1 MLKEKRR
8 FMKKK
13 NLLMTTLATLSA
25 SGALLTTGAS
35 ALADS
40 YTVVKND
47 TLWGLSKKYGVS
59 VSDLKKANGVSGHL
73 IYVGQKLQIPAKSTK
88 AVKAAKA
95 TKTTSAST
103 VDTTSTTHTV
113 VKGDTLWSLAKKYG
127 VSVKALMKANNLSSS
142 TILIGQSLNLRAGM
156 TTYGVNGVT
165 TGSSST
171 AASTNTASSTSTTA
185 SSQAP
190 KAKKTT
196 TKAKSTTTN
205 TSSNTNTSTSANT
218 QSQSTA
224 SNSSAST
231 TTNTNTAASTAN
243 TTSSTNTASTTN
255 TAASSTN
262 TASNTNTAASSSQAV
277 SQAPTGSTSTST
289 STATST
295 ASASASAIT
304 SYALTF
310 LGVPYVWGGTTP
322 SGFDCSG
329 LVQYVYSHFG
339 INLGRTTYTQQYA
352 GTKISV
358 ASAQAGDL
366 YFWGSYGSA
375 YHVAIA
381 LGGGQYVMAPAPGQ
395 NVMTGS
401 VSSYTPS
408 FAVRVLG

>member
-13 NLLMTTLATLSA
+13 NLLMTALATLSA

-73 IYVGQKLQIPAKSTK
+73 IYVGQKLQIPTKSTK
-88 AVKAAKA
+88 A
-95 TKTTSAST
+95 TKTAKISTSTST

-127 VSVKALMKANNLSSS
+127 VSVSTLMKANNLSSS

-156 TTYGVNGVT
+156 TAYGVNGVT

-190 KAKKTT
+190 KAKK
-196 TKAKSTTTN
+196 STTTN
-205 TSSNTNTSTSANT
+205 TSSNSNTSTSANT

-231 TTNTNTAASTAN
+231 TTNTNTAASNA
-243 TTSSTNTASTTN
+243 N
-255 TAASSTN
+255 TAAAN
-262 TASNTNTAASSSQAV
+262 SSQAV
-277 SQAPTGSTSTST
+277 SQAPTAST
-289 STATST
+289 STATTT
-295 ASASASAIT
+295 ASPSTSAIT

>member
-13 NLLMTTLATLSA
+13 NLLMTALATLSA

-47 TLWGLSKKYGVS
+47 TLWGLSKKKYGVS
-59 VSDLKKANGVSGHL
+59 VSDLKKANGISGHL
-73 IYVGQKLQIPAKSTK
+73 IYVGQKLQIPTKSTK
-88 AVKAAKA
+88 TAK
-95 TKTTSAST
+95 TSTSTST

-127 VSVKALMKANNLSSS
+127 VSVSTLMKANNLSSS

-156 TTYGVNGVT
+156 TAYGVNGVT

-190 KAKKTT
+190 KAKK
-196 TKAKSTTTN
+196 STTTN
-205 TSSNTNTSTSANT
+205 TSSNSNTSTSANT

-231 TTNTNTAASTAN
+231 NTAASNAN
-243 TTSSTNTASTTN
+243 TTSS
-255 TAASSTN
+255 
-262 TASNTNTAASSSQAV
+262 TNTAASSSQAV
-277 SQAPTGSTSTST
+277 SQAPTAST
-289 STATST
+289 STATTT

>member
-1 MLKEKRR
+1 
-8 FMKKK
+8 MKKK
-13 NLLMTTLATLSA
+13 NLLMTALATLSA

-73 IYVGQKLQIPAKSTK
+73 IYVGQKLQIPTKSTK
-88 AVKAAKA
+88 A
-95 TKTTSAST
+95 TKTAKTSTSTST

-127 VSVKALMKANNLSSS
+127 VSVSTLMKANNLSSS

-156 TTYGVNGVT
+156 TAYGVNGVT
-165 TGSSST
+165 TGSTST

-190 KAKKTT
+190 KAKK
-196 TKAKSTTTN
+196 STTTN
-205 TSSNTNTSTSANT
+205 TSSNSNTSTSANT

-231 TTNTNTAASTAN
+231 TTNTNTAASNAN
-243 TTSSTNTASTTN
+243 TTSS
-255 TAASSTN
+255 
-262 TASNTNTAASSSQAV
+262 TNTAASSSQAV
-277 SQAPTGSTSTST
+277 SQAPTAST
-289 STATST
+289 STATTT

-401 VSSYTPS
+401 LSSYTPS

>member
-13 NLLMTTLATLSA
+13 NLLMTALATLSA

-73 IYVGQKLQIPAKSTK
+73 IYVGQKLQIPTKSTK
-88 AVKAAKA
+88 A
-95 TKTTSAST
+95 TKTAKISTSTST

-127 VSVKALMKANNLSSS
+127 VSVSTLMKANNLSSS

-190 KAKKTT
+190 KAKK
-196 TKAKSTTTN
+196 STTTN
-205 TSSNTNTSTSANT
+205 TSSNSNTSTSANT

-231 TTNTNTAASTAN
+231 MTNTNTAASNA
-243 TTSSTNTASTTN
+243 NTAS
-255 TAASSTN
+255 S
-262 TASNTNTAASSSQAV
+262 TNTAASSSQAV
-277 SQAPTGSTSTST
+277 SQAPTAST
-289 STATST
+289 STATTT

>member
-1 MLKEKRR
+1 
-8 FMKKK
+8 MKKK
-13 NLLMTTLATLSA
+13 NLLMTALATLSA

-73 IYVGQKLQIPAKSTK
+73 IYVGQKLQIPTKSTK
-88 AVKAAKA
+88 A
-95 TKTTSAST
+95 TKTAKISTSTST
-103 VDTTSTTHTV
+103 VDTASTTHTV

-127 VSVKALMKANNLSSS
+127 VSVSTLMKANNLSSS

-156 TTYGVNGVT
+156 TAYGVNGVT

-190 KAKKTT
+190 KAKK
-196 TKAKSTTTN
+196 STTTN
-205 TSSNTNTSTSANT
+205 TSSNSNTSTSANT

-231 TTNTNTAASTAN
+231 TTNTNTAASNAN
-243 TTSSTNTASTTN
+243 TTSS
-255 TAASSTN
+255 
-262 TASNTNTAASSSQAV
+262 TNTAASSSQAV
-277 SQAPTGSTSTST
+277 SQAPTAST
-289 STATST
+289 STATTT

>member
-1 MLKEKRR
+1 
-8 FMKKK
+8 MKKK

-73 IYVGQKLQIPAKSTK
+73 IYVGQKLQIPTKSTK
-88 AVKAAKA
+88 A
-95 TKTTSAST
+95 TKTAKTSTSTST

-127 VSVKALMKANNLSSS
+127 VSVSALMKANNLSSS

-171 AASTNTASSTSTTA
+171 AASANTASSTSTTA

-190 KAKKTT
+190 KDKKTA

-205 TSSNTNTSTSANT
+205 TSINSNTSTSANT

-231 TTNTNTAASTAN
+231 TTNTNTVASNAN
-243 TTSSTNTASTTN
+243 TTSS
-255 TAASSTN
+255 
-262 TASNTNTAASSSQAV
+262 TNTAASSSQAV
-277 SQAPTGSTSTST
+277 SQAPTAST
-289 STATST
+289 STATTT

>member
-1 MLKEKRR
+1 
-8 FMKKK
+8 MKKK
-13 NLLMTTLATLSA
+13 NLLMTALATLSA

-73 IYVGQKLQIPAKSTK
+73 IYVGQKLQIPTKSTK
-88 AVKAAKA
+88 A
-95 TKTTSAST
+95 TKTAKISTSTRT

-127 VSVKALMKANNLSSS
+127 VSVSTLMKANNLSSS

-165 TGSSST
+165 TSSSST

-190 KAKKTT
+190 KAKK
-196 TKAKSTTTN
+196 STTTN
-205 TSSNTNTSTSANT
+205 TSSNSNTSTSANT

-231 TTNTNTAASTAN
+231 TTNTNTAASNAN
-243 TTSSTNTASTTN
+243 TTSS
-255 TAASSTN
+255 
-262 TASNTNTAASSSQAV
+262 TNTAASSSQAV
-277 SQAPTGSTSTST
+277 SQAPTAST
-289 STATST
+289 STATTT
-295 ASASASAIT
+295 ASASAGAIT

>member
-1 MLKEKRR
+1 
-8 FMKKK
+8 MKKK

-73 IYVGQKLQIPAKSTK
+73 IYVGQKLQIPTKSTK
-88 AVKAAKA
+88 A
-95 TKTTSAST
+95 TKTAKTSTSTST

-127 VSVKALMKANNLSSS
+127 VSVSALMKANNLSSS

-171 AASTNTASSTSTTA
+171 AASANTASSTSTTA

-190 KAKKTT
+190 KDKKTA

-205 TSSNTNTSTSANT
+205 TSSNSNTSTSANT

-231 TTNTNTAASTAN
+231 TTNTNTVASNAN
-243 TTSSTNTASTTN
+243 TTSS
-255 TAASSTN
+255 
-262 TASNTNTAASSSQAV
+262 TNTAASSSQAV
-277 SQAPTGSTSTST
+277 SQEPTA
-289 STATST
+289 STATTT

>member
-25 SGALLTTGAS
+25 SGAILTTGAS

-73 IYVGQKLQIPAKSTK
+73 IYVGQKLQIPTKSTK
-88 AVKAAKA
+88 TAK
-95 TKTTSAST
+95 TSTSTST

-127 VSVKALMKANNLSSS
+127 VSVSALMKANNLSSS

-171 AASTNTASSTSTTA
+171 AASANTASSTSTTA

-190 KAKKTT
+190 KDKKTA

-205 TSSNTNTSTSANT
+205 TSSNSNTSTSANT

-231 TTNTNTAASTAN
+231 TTNTNTVASNAN
-243 TTSSTNTASTTN
+243 TTSS
-255 TAASSTN
+255 
-262 TASNTNTAASSSQAV
+262 TNTAASSSQAV
-277 SQAPTGSTSTST
+277 SQAPTAST
-289 STATST
+289 STATTT

>member
-1 MLKEKRR
+1 
-8 FMKKK
+8 MKKK

-25 SGALLTTGAS
+25 SGALLTTGAN

-73 IYVGQKLQIPAKSTK
+73 IYVGQKLQIPTKSTK
-88 AVKAAKA
+88 TAK
-95 TKTTSAST
+95 TSTSTST

-127 VSVKALMKANNLSSS
+127 VSVKALMKVNNLSSS

-156 TTYGVNGVT
+156 TTYGINGVT

-171 AASTNTASSTSTTA
+171 AASTNTASSANTTA

-190 KAKKTT
+190 RAKKTT
-196 TKAKSTTTN
+196 NAKSTT
-205 TSSNTNTSTSANT
+205 TNTSTSANT

-231 TTNTNTAASTAN
+231 TTNTNTAASNAN
-243 TTSSTNTASTTN
+243 TTSSTNK
-255 TAASSTN
+255 AA
-262 TASNTNTAASSSQAV
+262 ANTNTAASSSQAV
-277 SQAPTGSTSTST
+277 SQAPTASTSTT
-289 STATST
+289 SI

-352 GTKISV
+352 GTKISA

-401 VSSYTPS
+401 VASYTPS

>member
-1 MLKEKRR
+1 
-8 FMKKK
+8 MKKK
-13 NLLMTTLATLSA
+13 NLLMTALATLSA

-73 IYVGQKLQIPAKSTK
+73 IYVGQKLQIPTKSTK
-88 AVKAAKA
+88 A
-95 TKTTSAST
+95 TKTAKISTSTST

-127 VSVKALMKANNLSSS
+127 VSVSTLMKANNLSSS

-190 KAKKTT
+190 KAKK
-196 TKAKSTTTN
+196 STTTN
-205 TSSNTNTSTSANT
+205 TSSNSNTSTSANT

-231 TTNTNTAASTAN
+231 TTNTNTAASNAN
-243 TTSSTNTASTTN
+243 TTSS
-255 TAASSTN
+255 
-262 TASNTNTAASSSQAV
+262 TNTAASSSQAV
-277 SQAPTGSTSTST
+277 SQAPTAST
-289 STATST
+289 STATTTAS

>member
-1 MLKEKRR
+1 
-8 FMKKK
+8 MKKK
-13 NLLMTTLATLSA
+13 NLLMTALATLSA

-73 IYVGQKLQIPAKSTK
+73 IYVGQKLQIPTKSTK
-88 AVKAAKA
+88 TAKIS
-95 TKTTSAST
+95 TSTST
-103 VDTTSTTHTV
+103 VDTTSMTHTV

-127 VSVKALMKANNLSSS
+127 VSVSTLMKANNLSSS

-165 TGSSST
+165 TGSRST

-190 KAKKTT
+190 KAKK
-196 TKAKSTTTN
+196 STTTN
-205 TSSNTNTSTSANT
+205 TSSNSNTSTSANT

-231 TTNTNTAASTAN
+231 TTNTNTAASSAN
-243 TTSSTNTASTTN
+243 TTSS
-255 TAASSTN
+255 
-262 TASNTNTAASSSQAV
+262 TNTAASSSQAV
-277 SQAPTGSTSTST
+277 SQAPTAST
-289 STATST
+289 STATTT
-295 ASASASAIT
+295 ASASAGAIT

-352 GTKISV
+352 GTRISV

>member
-13 NLLMTTLATLSA
+13 NLLMTALATLSA

-73 IYVGQKLQIPAKSTK
+73 IYVGQKLQIPTKSTK
-88 AVKAAKA
+88 A
-95 TKTTSAST
+95 TKTAKTSTSTST

-127 VSVKALMKANNLSSS
+127 VSVSALMKANNLSSS

-185 SSQAP
+185 SSQAT
-190 KAKKTT
+190 KAKKNA

-205 TSSNTNTSTSANT
+205 TAAANTNTSTSANT

-231 TTNTNTAASTAN
+231 TTNTNTAASNAN
-243 TTSSTNTASTTN
+243 TTSS
-255 TAASSTN
+255 
-262 TASNTNTAASSSQAV
+262 TNTAASSSQAV
-277 SQAPTGSTSTST
+277 SQAPTAST
-289 STATST
+289 STATTT

>member
-1 MLKEKRR
+1 
-8 FMKKK
+8 MKKK
-13 NLLMTTLATLSA
+13 NLLMTALATLSA

-73 IYVGQKLQIPAKSTK
+73 IYVGQKLQIPTKSTK
-88 AVKAAKA
+88 A
-95 TKTTSAST
+95 TKTAKIGTSTST

-127 VSVKALMKANNLSSS
+127 VSVSTLMKANNLSSS

-190 KAKKTT
+190 KAKK
-196 TKAKSTTTN
+196 STTTN
-205 TSSNTNTSTSANT
+205 TSSNSNTSTSANT

-231 TTNTNTAASTAN
+231 TTNTNTAASNAN
-243 TTSSTNTASTTN
+243 TTSS
-255 TAASSTN
+255 
-262 TASNTNTAASSSQAV
+262 TNTAASSSQAV
-277 SQAPTGSTSTST
+277 SQAPTAST
-289 STATST
+289 STATTT

-339 INLGRTTYTQQYA
+339 INLGRTTYSQQYA

>member
-1 MLKEKRR
+1 
-8 FMKKK
+8 MKKK
-13 NLLMTTLATLSA
+13 NLLMTALATLSA

-73 IYVGQKLQIPAKSTK
+73 IYVGQKLQIPTKSTK
-88 AVKAAKA
+88 A
-95 TKTTSAST
+95 TKTAKTSTSTST

-127 VSVKALMKANNLSSS
+127 VSVSTLMKANNLSSS

-156 TTYGVNGVT
+156 TAYGVNGVT

-190 KAKKTT
+190 KAKK
-196 TKAKSTTTN
+196 STTTN
-205 TSSNTNTSTSANT
+205 TSSNSNTSTSANT

-231 TTNTNTAASTAN
+231 TTNTNTAASNAN
-243 TTSSTNTASTTN
+243 TTSSTNTA
-255 TAASSTN
+255 ASR
-262 TASNTNTAASSSQAV
+262 SQAV
-277 SQAPTGSTSTST
+277 SQAPTAST
-289 STATST
+289 STATTT

>member
-1 MLKEKRR
+1 
-8 FMKKK
+8 MKKK

-25 SGALLTTGAS
+25 SGAILTTGAS

-73 IYVGQKLQIPAKSTK
+73 IYVGQKLQIPTKSTK
-88 AVKAAKA
+88 A
-95 TKTTSAST
+95 TKTAKTSTSTST

-127 VSVKALMKANNLSSS
+127 VSVSALMKANNLSSS

-171 AASTNTASSTSTTA
+171 AASANTASSTSTTA

-190 KAKKTT
+190 KDKKTA

-205 TSSNTNTSTSANT
+205 TSSNSNPSTSANT

-231 TTNTNTAASTAN
+231 TTNTNTVASNAN
-243 TTSSTNTASTTN
+243 TTSS
-255 TAASSTN
+255 
-262 TASNTNTAASSSQAV
+262 TNTAASSSQAV
-277 SQAPTGSTSTST
+277 SQAPTAST
-289 STATST
+289 STATTT

>member
-13 NLLMTTLATLSA
+13 NLLMTALATLSA

-73 IYVGQKLQIPAKSTK
+73 IYVGQKLQIPTKSTK
-88 AVKAAKA
+88 A
-95 TKTTSAST
+95 TST

-127 VSVKALMKANNLSSS
+127 VSVSTLMKANNLSSS

-190 KAKKTT
+190 KAKKTA

-205 TSSNTNTSTSANT
+205 TSSNSNTSTSANT

-231 TTNTNTAASTAN
+231 TTNTAAN
-243 TTSSTNTASTTN
+243 
-255 TAASSTN
+255 
-262 TASNTNTAASSSQAV
+262 SSQAV
-277 SQAPTGSTSTST
+277 SQAPTAST
-289 STATST
+289 STATTT
-295 ASASASAIT
+295 ASASTSAIT

>member
-1 MLKEKRR
+1 
-8 FMKKK
+8 MKKK
-13 NLLMTTLATLSA
+13 NLLMTALATLSA

-73 IYVGQKLQIPAKSTK
+73 IYVGQKLQIPTKSTK
-88 AVKAAKA
+88 E
-95 TKTTSAST
+95 TKTAKTSTSTST

-127 VSVKALMKANNLSSS
+127 VSVSTLMKANNLSSS

-156 TTYGVNGVT
+156 TAYGVNGVT

-190 KAKKTT
+190 KAKK
-196 TKAKSTTTN
+196 STTTN
-205 TSSNTNTSTSANT
+205 TSSNSNTSTSANT

-231 TTNTNTAASTAN
+231 TTNTNTAASNAN
-243 TTSSTNTASTTN
+243 TTSS
-255 TAASSTN
+255 
-262 TASNTNTAASSSQAV
+262 TNTAASSSQAV
-277 SQAPTGSTSTST
+277 SQAPTAST
-289 STATST
+289 STATTT

-375 YHVAIA
+375 YHEAIA

>member
-13 NLLMTTLATLSA
+13 NLLMTALATLSA

-73 IYVGQKLQIPAKSTK
+73 IYVGQKLQIPTKSTK
-88 AVKAAKA
+88 E
-95 TKTTSAST
+95 TKTAKTSTSTST

-127 VSVKALMKANNLSSS
+127 VSVSTLMKANNLSSS

-156 TTYGVNGVT
+156 TAYGVNGVT

-190 KAKKTT
+190 KAKK
-196 TKAKSTTTN
+196 STTTN
-205 TSSNTNTSTSANT
+205 TSSNFNTSTSANT

-231 TTNTNTAASTAN
+231 TTNTNTAASNAN
-243 TTSSTNTASTTN
+243 TTSS
-255 TAASSTN
+255 
-262 TASNTNTAASSSQAV
+262 TNTAASSSQAV
-277 SQAPTGSTSTST
+277 SQAPTAST
-289 STATST
+289 STATTT

>member
-1 MLKEKRR
+1 
-8 FMKKK
+8 MKKK

-73 IYVGQKLQIPAKSTK
+73 IYVGQKLQIPTKSTK
-88 AVKAAKA
+88 A
-95 TKTTSAST
+95 TKTAKTSTSTST

-127 VSVKALMKANNLSSS
+127 VSVSALMKANNLSSS

-171 AASTNTASSTSTTA
+171 AASANTASSTSTTA

-190 KAKKTT
+190 KDKKTA
-196 TKAKSTTTN
+196 TKAKSTTIN
-205 TSSNTNTSTSANT
+205 TSSNSNTSTSANT

-231 TTNTNTAASTAN
+231 TTNTNTVASNAN
-243 TTSSTNTASTTN
+243 TTSS
-255 TAASSTN
+255 
-262 TASNTNTAASSSQAV
+262 TNTAASSSQAV
-277 SQAPTGSTSTST
+277 SQAPTA
-289 STATST
+289 STATTT
-295 ASASASAIT
+295 ASANASAIT

>member
-1 MLKEKRR
+1 
-8 FMKKK
+8 MKKK

-73 IYVGQKLQIPAKSTK
+73 IYVGQKLQIPTKSTK
-88 AVKAAKA
+88 TAK
-95 TKTTSAST
+95 TSTSTST
-103 VDTTSTTHTV
+103 VDTTSTTHRV

-127 VSVKALMKANNLSSS
+127 VSVSALMKANNLSSS

-165 TGSSST
+165 TGSNST

-190 KAKKTT
+190 KAKKTA

-205 TSSNTNTSTSANT
+205 TSSNSNTSTSANT

-231 TTNTNTAASTAN
+231 TTNT
-243 TTSSTNTASTTN
+243 
-255 TAASSTN
+255 
-262 TASNTNTAASSSQAV
+262 AASSSQAV
-277 SQAPTGSTSTST
+277 SQAPTAST
-289 STATST
+289 STATTT
-295 ASASASAIT
+295 ASASTSAIT

>member
-1 MLKEKRR
+1 
-8 FMKKK
+8 MKKK

-47 TLWGLSKKYGVS
+47 TLWGLSKKYSVS

-95 TKTTSAST
+95 TKTSASTST

-171 AASTNTASSTSTTA
+171 AASTNTASSASTTA

-205 TSSNTNTSTSANT
+205 TSSNSNTSTSAKA

-224 SNSSAST
+224 SNTSAS
-231 TTNTNTAASTAN
+231 
-243 TTSSTNTASTTN
+243 TTSSTNTAST
-255 TAASSTN
+255 AN
-262 TASNTNTAASSSQAV
+262 TASSTNTAASSSQAV
-277 SQAPTGSTSTST
+277 SQAPTGSTST
-289 STATST
+289 ATST

-304 SYALTF
+304 SYALSF

>member
-1 MLKEKRR
+1 
-8 FMKKK
+8 MKKK
-13 NLLMTTLATLSA
+13 NLLMTALATLSA

-47 TLWGLSKKYGVS
+47 TLWDLSKKYGVS
-59 VSDLKKANGVSGHL
+59 VSDLKKANGISGHL
-73 IYVGQKLQIPAKSTK
+73 IYVGQKLQIPTKSTK
-88 AVKAAKA
+88 A
-95 TKTTSAST
+95 TKTAKTSTSTST

-127 VSVKALMKANNLSSS
+127 VSVSTLMKANNLSSS

-156 TTYGVNGVT
+156 TAYGVNGVT

-190 KAKKTT
+190 KAKK
-196 TKAKSTTTN
+196 STTTN
-205 TSSNTNTSTSANT
+205 TSSNSNTSTSANT

-231 TTNTNTAASTAN
+231 TTNTNTAASNAN
-243 TTSSTNTASTTN
+243 TTSS
-255 TAASSTN
+255 
-262 TASNTNTAASSSQAV
+262 TNTAASSSQAV
-277 SQAPTGSTSTST
+277 SQAPTAST
-289 STATST
+289 STATTT

>member
-13 NLLMTTLATLSA
+13 NLLMTALATLSA

-73 IYVGQKLQIPAKSTK
+73 IYVGQKLQIPTKSTK
-88 AVKAAKA
+88 A
-95 TKTTSAST
+95 TKTAKTSTSTST

-127 VSVKALMKANNLSSS
+127 VSVSTLMKANNLSSS

-190 KAKKTT
+190 KAKK
-196 TKAKSTTTN
+196 STTN
-205 TSSNTNTSTSANT
+205 TSSNSNTSTSANT

-231 TTNTNTAASTAN
+231 TTNTNTAASNAN
-243 TTSSTNTASTTN
+243 TTSS
-255 TAASSTN
+255 
-262 TASNTNTAASSSQAV
+262 TNTAASSSQAV
-277 SQAPTGSTSTST
+277 SQAPTAST
-289 STATST
+289 STATTT

>member
-13 NLLMTTLATLSA
+13 NLLMTALATLSA

-73 IYVGQKLQIPAKSTK
+73 IYVGQKLQIPTKSTK
-88 AVKAAKA
+88 A
-95 TKTTSAST
+95 TKTAKISTSTST

-127 VSVKALMKANNLSSS
+127 VSVSTLMKANNLSSS

-190 KAKKTT
+190 KAKK
-196 TKAKSTTTN
+196 STTTN
-205 TSSNTNTSTSANT
+205 TSSNSNTSTSANT

-231 TTNTNTAASTAN
+231 TTNTNTAASNAN
-243 TTSSTNTASTTN
+243 TTSS
-255 TAASSTN
+255 
-262 TASNTNTAASSSQAV
+262 TNTAASSSQAV
-277 SQAPTGSTSTST
+277 SQAPTAST
-289 STATST
+289 STATTTAS

>member
-1 MLKEKRR
+1 
-8 FMKKK
+8 MKKK
-13 NLLMTTLATLSA
+13 NLLMTALATLSA

-73 IYVGQKLQIPAKSTK
+73 IYVGQKLQIPTKSTK
-88 AVKAAKA
+88 A
-95 TKTTSAST
+95 TKTAKTSTSTST

-127 VSVKALMKANNLSSS
+127 VSVSALMKANNLSSS

-156 TTYGVNGVT
+156 TAYGVNGVT

-171 AASTNTASSTSTTA
+171 AASANTASSTSTTA

-190 KAKKTT
+190 KAKK
-196 TKAKSTTTN
+196 STTTN
-205 TSSNTNTSTSANT
+205 TSSNSNTSTSANT

-231 TTNTNTAASTAN
+231 TTNTNTVASNAN
-243 TTSSTNTASTTN
+243 TTSSTNTA
-255 TAASSTN
+255 ASR
-262 TASNTNTAASSSQAV
+262 SQAV
-277 SQAPTGSTSTST
+277 SQAPAAST
-289 STATST
+289 STATTT

>member
-1 MLKEKRR
+1 
-8 FMKKK
+8 MKKK

-205 TSSNTNTSTSANT
+205 TSSNTSANT

-243 TTSSTNTASTTN
+243 TTSSTNTA
-255 TAASSTN
+255 ASSTN

-277 SQAPTGSTSTST
+277 SQAPTGSTST
-289 STATST
+289 TST

>member
-1 MLKEKRR
+1 
-8 FMKKK
+8 MKKK
-13 NLLMTTLATLSA
+13 NLLMTALATLSA

-73 IYVGQKLQIPAKSTK
+73 IYVGQKLQIPTKSTK
-88 AVKAAKA
+88 A
-95 TKTTSAST
+95 TKTAKTSTSTST

-127 VSVKALMKANNLSSS
+127 VSVSTLMKANNLSSS

-156 TTYGVNGVT
+156 TAYGVNGVT
-165 TGSSST
+165 TGSTST

-190 KAKKTT
+190 KAKK
-196 TKAKSTTTN
+196 STTTN
-205 TSSNTNTSTSANT
+205 TSSNSNTSTSANT

-231 TTNTNTAASTAN
+231 TTNTNTAASNAN
-243 TTSSTNTASTTN
+243 TTSS
-255 TAASSTN
+255 
-262 TASNTNTAASSSQAV
+262 TNTAASSSQAV
-277 SQAPTGSTSTST
+277 SQAPTAST
-289 STATST
+289 STAITT

>member
-205 TSSNTNTSTSANT
+205 TSSNTSANT

-231 TTNTNTAASTAN
+231 TTNTNTAAANAN
-243 TTSSTNTASTTN
+243 TTSSTNTAASTTN
-255 TAASSTN
+255 TASSTN
-262 TASNTNTAASSSQAV
+262 TAAANTNTAASSSQAV
-277 SQAPTGSTSTST
+277 SQAPTGSTST
-289 STATST
+289 TST

>member
-127 VSVKALMKANNLSSS
+127 VSVSALMKANNLSSS

-205 TSSNTNTSTSANT
+205 TSSNTNTNTSANT

-243 TTSSTNTASTTN
+243 TTSSTNTA
-255 TAASSTN
+255 ASSTN

-277 SQAPTGSTSTST
+277 SQAPTAST

>member
-1 MLKEKRR
+1 
-8 FMKKK
+8 MKKK
-13 NLLMTTLATLSA
+13 NLLMTALATLSA

-73 IYVGQKLQIPAKSTK
+73 IYVGQKLQIPTKSTK
-88 AVKAAKA
+88 A
-95 TKTTSAST
+95 TKTAKISTSTST

-127 VSVKALMKANNLSSS
+127 VSVSTLMKANNLSSS

-190 KAKKTT
+190 KAKK
-196 TKAKSTTTN
+196 STTTN
-205 TSSNTNTSTSANT
+205 TSSNSNTSTSANT

-231 TTNTNTAASTAN
+231 TTNTNTAASNAN
-243 TTSSTNTASTTN
+243 ATSS
-255 TAASSTN
+255 
-262 TASNTNTAASSSQAV
+262 TNTAASSSQAV
-277 SQAPTGSTSTST
+277 SQAPTAST
-289 STATST
+289 STATTT

-339 INLGRTTYTQQYA
+339 INLGRTTYSQQYA

>member
-1 MLKEKRR
+1 
-8 FMKKK
+8 MKKK

-95 TKTTSAST
+95 TKTSASTST

-127 VSVKALMKANNLSSS
+127 VSVKALMEANNLSSS

-171 AASTNTASSTSTTA
+171 AASTNTASSASTTA

-196 TKAKSTTTN
+196 TKAKSATTN
-205 TSSNTNTSTSANT
+205 TSSNSNTSASANT
-218 QSQSTA
+218 QSQATA

-231 TTNTNTAASTAN
+231 TTNTNTAASNAN
-243 TTSSTNTASTTN
+243 TTSST
-255 TAASSTN
+255 TN
-262 TASNTNTAASSSQAV
+262 TASSTNTAASSSQAV
-277 SQAPTGSTSTST
+277 SQAPTAS
-289 STATST
+289 TST

-375 YHVAIA
+375 HHVAIA

>member
-1 MLKEKRR
+1 
-8 FMKKK
+8 MKKK

-205 TSSNTNTSTSANT
+205 TSSNTSANT

-231 TTNTNTAASTAN
+231 TTNTNTAAANAN
-243 TTSSTNTASTTN
+243 TTSSTN

-277 SQAPTGSTSTST
+277 SQAPTAST

>member
-13 NLLMTTLATLSA
+13 NLLMTALATLSA
-25 SGALLTTGAS
+25 SGALLTTGTS

-73 IYVGQKLQIPAKSTK
+73 IYVGQKLQIPTKSTK
-88 AVKAAKA
+88 SAK
-95 TKTTSAST
+95 TSTSTGT

-127 VSVKALMKANNLSSS
+127 VAVSALMKANNLSSS

-190 KAKKTT
+190 KAKKNA

-205 TSSNTNTSTSANT
+205 TSSNSNTSTSANT

-231 TTNTNTAASTAN
+231 TTNTNTAASNAN
-243 TTSSTNTASTTN
+243 TTSSTNTAATTN
-255 TAASSTN
+255 TAA
-262 TASNTNTAASSSQAV
+262 ANTNTAASSSQAV
-277 SQAPTGSTSTST
+277 SQAPTAST
-289 STATST
+289 STATTTT

>member
-1 MLKEKRR
+1 
-8 FMKKK
+8 MKKK

-205 TSSNTNTSTSANT
+205 TSSNTNTSTSAKA

-277 SQAPTGSTSTST
+277 SQAPTGSTST

>member
-1 MLKEKRR
+1 
-8 FMKKK
+8 MKKK

-73 IYVGQKLQIPAKSTK
+73 IYVGQKLQIPTKSTK
-88 AVKAAKA
+88 A
-95 TKTTSAST
+95 TKTAKTSTSTGT

-113 VKGDTLWSLAKKYG
+113 VKGDTLWSLAKKSG
-127 VSVKALMKANNLSSS
+127 VSVSSLMKANNLSSS

-190 KAKKTT
+190 KAKKNA
-196 TKAKSTTTN
+196 TKVKSTTTN
-205 TSSNTNTSTSANT
+205 TSSNSNTSTSANT

-231 TTNTNTAASTAN
+231 TTNTNTAASNAN
-243 TTSSTNTASTTN
+243 TTSSTNTAATTN
-255 TAASSTN
+255 TAA
-262 TASNTNTAASSSQAV
+262 ANTNTAASSSQAV
-277 SQAPTGSTSTST
+277 SQAPTAST
-289 STATST
+289 STATTT

-329 LVQYVYSHFG
+329 FIQYVYSHFG

>member
-1 MLKEKRR
+1 
-8 FMKKK
+8 MKKK

-73 IYVGQKLQIPAKSTK
+73 IYVGQKLQIPTKSTK
-88 AVKAAKA
+88 A
-95 TKTTSAST
+95 TKTAKTSTSTST

-127 VSVKALMKANNLSSS
+127 VSVSALMKANNLSSS

-171 AASTNTASSTSTTA
+171 AASANTASSTSTTA

-190 KAKKTT
+190 KDKKTA
-196 TKAKSTTTN
+196 TKAKSTTIN
-205 TSSNTNTSTSANT
+205 TSSNSNTSTSANT
-218 QSQSTA
+218 QSQSTV

-231 TTNTNTAASTAN
+231 TTNTNTVASNAN
-243 TTSSTNTASTTN
+243 TTSS
-255 TAASSTN
+255 
-262 TASNTNTAASSSQAV
+262 TNTAASSSQAV
-277 SQAPTGSTSTST
+277 SQAPTA
-289 STATST
+289 STATTT

>member
-1 MLKEKRR
+1 
-8 FMKKK
+8 MKKK
-13 NLLMTTLATLSA
+13 NLLMTALATLSA

-59 VSDLKKANGVSGHL
+59 VSDLKKANGISGHL
-73 IYVGQKLQIPAKSTK
+73 IYVGQKLQIPTKSTK
-88 AVKAAKA
+88 TAK
-95 TKTTSAST
+95 TSTSTST

-127 VSVKALMKANNLSSS
+127 VSVSTLMKANNLSSS

-190 KAKKTT
+190 KAKK
-196 TKAKSTTTN
+196 STTTN
-205 TSSNTNTSTSANT
+205 TSSNSNTSTSANT

-231 TTNTNTAASTAN
+231 TTNTNTAASNAN
-243 TTSSTNTASTTN
+243 TTSS
-255 TAASSTN
+255 
-262 TASNTNTAASSSQAV
+262 TNTAASSSQAV
-277 SQAPTGSTSTST
+277 SQAPTAST
-289 STATST
+289 STATTT
-295 ASASASAIT
+295 ALASASAIT

>member
-1 MLKEKRR
+1 
-8 FMKKK
+8 MKKK
-13 NLLMTTLATLSA
+13 NLLMTALATLSA

-73 IYVGQKLQIPAKSTK
+73 IYVGQKLQIPTKSN
-88 AVKAAKA
+88 KA
-95 TKTTSAST
+95 TKTAKTSTSTST

-127 VSVKALMKANNLSSS
+127 VSVSTLMKANNLSSS

-156 TTYGVNGVT
+156 TAYGVNGVT

-190 KAKKTT
+190 KAKK
-196 TKAKSTTTN
+196 STTTN
-205 TSSNTNTSTSANT
+205 TSSNSNTSTSANT

-231 TTNTNTAASTAN
+231 TTNTNTAASNAN
-243 TTSSTNTASTTN
+243 TTSSTNTA
-255 TAASSTN
+255 ASR
-262 TASNTNTAASSSQAV
+262 SQAV
-277 SQAPTGSTSTST
+277 SQAPTAST
-289 STATST
+289 STATTT

-329 LVQYVYSHFG
+329 FVQYVYSHFG